1 MTGVGEA
8 GTVTVRSGPSF
19 DRLYQAEYRALL
31 ALGWTLTGSRE
42 AAEELVQ
49 EAFLDAYRRWE
60 VVGSLERPG
69 AWVRRAVMNRSVDVH
84 RRRRTAEAG
93 LRRLHAER
101 TPAPPDPDGID
112 ATFWS
117 AVRSLPERQA
127 QCVALHYLEDRSV
140 DEIAEILECAPATV
154 KVHLFRGRQTLADR
168 LGRTTNERWEEGR

>member
-1 MTGVGEA
+1 MGEA
-8 GTVTVRSGPSF
+8 GTVAVQSGPSF
-19 DRLYQAEYRALL
+19 DRLYQAEYRPLM

-60 VVGSLERPG
+60 VVGALQRPG
-69 AWVRRAVMNRSVDVH
+69 AWVRRAVLNRSVDVH

-101 TPAPPDPDGID
+101 TVPTAEADCID
-112 ATFWS
+112 ETFWA

-127 QCVALHYLEDRSV
+127 QCVALHYLEDRSI
-140 DEIAEILECAPATV
+140 DEIADILDCAPATV

-168 LGRTTNERWEEGR
+168 LGRTTNERREEGR